1 MTTSTNTTPAG
12 STSTKQPDRVR
23 RLHFNDPKE
32 RGAHIQA
39 FLEWL
44 PPILKT
50 APGIRWE
57 QLPSMVMG
65 YLIRAADMPE
75 AIAITLAIG
84 CAMDAMKPKI
94 LYTYC
99 IAVTNLF
106 RRLRRNYGM
115 MTLADL
121 GERRI
126 WDAFVAGRLISSG
139 DLNMLKRYETLAG
152 VYQRPY
158 YEELPERQQVIW
170 KPYLLPKLPLV
181 GFVKNRPSNRP

>member
-1 MTTSTNTTPAG
+1 MVSGGKKREMMTTSTNTTPAG
-12 STSTKQPDRVR
+12 STSTKQPDHVR

-50 APGIRWE
+50 APGICWE

-106 RRLRRNYGM
+106 RRLLVNAPRS
-115 MTLADL
+115 
-121 GERRI
+121 EQI
-126 WDAFVAGRLISSG
+126 W
-139 DLNMLKRYETLAG
+139 
-152 VYQRPY
+152 
-158 YEELPERQQVIW
+158 
-170 KPYLLPKLPLV
+170 
-181 GFVKNRPSNRP
+181 PSNMKDCPQS

>member
-1 MTTSTNTTPAG
+1 M
-12 STSTKQPDRVR
+12 
-23 RLHFNDPKE
+23 HFNDPKE

-84 CAMDAMKPKI
+84 CAMDAMKSKI

-106 RRLRRNYGM
+106 RRLRINYGLI
-115 MTLADL
+115 TLADL
-121 GERRI
+121 GDRPI
-126 WDAFVAGRLISSG
+126 WSSFAPAILISIRH
-139 DLNMLKRYETLAG
+139 L
-152 VYQRPY
+152 
-158 YEELPERQQVIW
+158 
-170 KPYLLPKLPLV
+170 
-181 GFVKNRPSNRP
+181 